1 MGRRERGGGGVRR
14 RRGIGGRNRERSKI
28 RMMTQD
34 IYKPVVHEDKSYWPV
49 SWRGGERGVE
59 KLSNASL
66 GVGNSCVDE
75 VLLGATMIVFP
86 CINVALEEP
95 DYVGSS
101 CCAENVS
108 ESSRIL
114 YQHISCCLSE
124 NSKAL
129 SHSQGREGGVERCSS
144 RLTADIP
151 TRRGVVLSSPHTG
164 MQTDSQQPTDEERE
178 WGLLLLAQKT
188 LKVEFSRKSRWC
200 YFQAYFQL
208 IHFS

>member
-1 MGRRERGGGGVRR
+1 MAVLIDVTRGNE
-14 RRGIGGRNRERSKI
+14 IKCS
-28 RMMTQD
+28 
-34 IYKPVVHEDKSYWPV
+34 PV
-49 SWRGGERGVE
+49 
-59 KLSNASL
+59 
-66 GVGNSCVDE
+66 
-75 VLLGATMIVFP
+75 
-86 CINVALEEP
+86 INVALEEP

-151 TRRGVVLSSPHTG
+151 TRRGVVLSSPHSG
-164 MQTDSQQPTDEERE
+164 M
-178 WGLLLLAQKT
+178 
-188 LKVEFSRKSRWC
+188 
-200 YFQAYFQL
+200 
-208 IHFS
+208 